1 MTFSVYEAIAD
12 PTRRSIL
19 DALAAGEQPVNR
31 LAEPFVMSR
40 PAVSQHLRVLREAG
54 LVRERRVGRERRYSL
69 DATPLGEVAI
79 WIATYR
85 RFWANR
91 MDRLGAVL
99 EEIEPSHEPS
109 HGPSPTTG
117 ARRRSLRRRDG

>member
-85 RFWANR
+85 RFWADR
-91 MDRLGAVL
+91 MDRLGAVV
-99 EEIEPSHEPS
+99 EEIEPS

-117 ARRRSLRRRDG
+117 ARRRSPRRRDG